1 MTMAPNTSGIL
12 VGVDGSE
19 FSHTAVR
26 WAVRE
31 AAMRREDLTL
41 MTVAERHGGPV
52 TYDTETM
59 LTSRFAQHGEG
70 DRILATARQIV
81 DDERGD
87 RRSGKVDTEF
97 LFAHPLATLIDASKD
112 MRLVVVGDRGMTAMD
127 RLTLGSVSS
136 GLVRH
141 AHCPVA
147 VIHKQHPEP
156 DAHAPILLGIDGSP
170 ASELAT
176 AIAFDEAS
184 HRRAPLIAMH
194 AWAHSFTSGA
204 HLDLTIDEQKGDEA
218 LSERL
223 AGWQENYPDVQV
235 KPTVIHDDA
244 GRWLVNHSDTA
255 QLIVVGSHGRGGFAG
270 MLLGSVSSA
279 VVHAAEVPVIVA
291 RKS

>member
-1 MTMAPNTSGIL
+1 M
-12 VGVDGSE
+12 
-19 FSHTAVR
+19 
-26 WAVRE
+26 
-31 AAMRREDLTL
+31 
-41 MTVAERHGGPV
+41 
-52 TYDTETM
+52 
-59 LTSRFAQHGEG
+59 
-70 DRILATARQIV
+70 
-81 DDERGD
+81 
-87 RRSGKVDTEF
+87 
-97 LFAHPLATLIDASKD
+97 
-112 MRLVVVGDRGMTAMD
+112 VVGCRGMSAMD

-147 VIHKQHPEP
+147 VIHKHHPEP
-156 DAHAPILLGIDGSP
+156 DVDAPILLGIDGSP
-170 ASELAT
+170 ASEFAT

-194 AWAHSFTSGA
+194 AWAHSVTSGA
-204 HLDLTIDEQKGDEA
+204 RLNWTIDEEMGDEA

-235 KPTVIHDDA
+235 KPTVIHEDA
-244 GRWLVNHSDTA
+244 SRWLVNHSEKA

-291 RKS
+291 RQVVTDRYSQDGSEDVRELGSSQCRPLTTPQLLVGEAVLDSSTSQPPPPSTSRLAGTLHSDEARLDERGVDELVYRARPEEPGVAALVPLDLGPAPVLP